1 MVRITQAG
9 LTTLLRNRNLSGF
22 DEPNLGYARY
32 HLGAKVHHLDLMR
45 IPFSREVLSKG
56 IFSLEFR
63 LRLHKQ
69 KSVSLASGWIDV
81 CPNTV

>member
-1 MVRITQAG
+1 MRITEVG
-9 LTTLLRNRNLSGF
+9 VTTLLRNRNLSRF
-22 DEPNLGYARY
+22 DEPNPGYAGH
-32 HLGAKVHHLDLMR
+32 HLGAKVHHLGLMR
-45 IPFSREVLSKG
+45 ISFSREVLSKG

-69 KSVSLASGWIDV
+69 KSVSLASGWIGV